1 MTHPGSLL
9 FLDVATRTGWAEGI
23 PGERPSF
30 GSIQLAPAGASG
42 DEVLAGMV
50 RFLGE
55 RIMAFPPRWIVYEAP
70 LTRNQRTAELLM
82 GLCGVV
88 RGVSYRLGVRSIKQ
102 IHVGTVRS
110 RFLPKGHPR
119 GGPELKV
126 AVIEEAGR
134 RGFAPANDDEADALA
149 GWIVAVGMIAP
160 KASAQYDPLFATGRA
175 QAAGLPSALKTEP
188 RRARRAAQAD
198 DEVPL

>member
-1 MTHPGSLL
+1 MTHSGSLL
-9 FLDVATRTGWAEGI
+9 FLDIATRSGWAEGV

-30 GSIQLAPAGASG
+30 GSIKLAPAGASG

-70 LTRNQRTAELLM
+70 LVRNQRTAELLM

-102 IHVGTVRS
+102 IHVSTVRS
-110 RFLPKGHPR
+110 RFLPKGYPK
-119 GGPELKV
+119 GGPELKA
-126 AVIEEAGR
+126 AVIDEVVR
-134 RGFAPANDDEADALA
+134 RGFDPANDDEADALA

-160 KASAQYDPLFATGRA
+160 KVSPQYDPLLAGGRPN
-175 QAAGLPSALKTEP
+175 AARLLSPTKTEP

-198 DEVPL
+198 EEVPL